1 MPRISI
7 VVPAFNEEALVGP
20 LVEEI
25 HTHLDPTGHE
35 FEVVLVDDGSTDGTW
50 ERIVALAEED
60 EAVRGLHLSRRFGKE
75 SAIAAGLDR
84 SDADAVVV
92 MDADGQH
99 PPAVIVEMI
108 QRWEGGARIVHGR
121 KREEDN
127 TPLRRA
133 GASLFYGLSRMFS
146 GISVRGSSDFKLL
159 DRRVVGVYQDRI
171 RERNRFFRVSAEW
184 IGFRRDHVDFRVR
197 TVRGRRSRW
206 SVLALC
212 KLAVRGLTSYS
223 STPLLLPVL
232 LGVVLLA
239 AAGLIGLLAAL
250 AALQGGP
257 VHGHVLVIGSVF
269 LTGGLILLSLGVV
282 GEYVATIHEEVKRR
296 PIYVVEEQTG
306 RR

>member
-7 VVPAFNEEALVGP
+7 VVPAFNEETLLGP

-25 HTHLDPTGHE
+25 HAHLDPPGYD
-35 FEVVLVDDGSTDGTW
+35 FEVVFVDDGSTDTTW
-50 ERIVALAEED
+50 ERIVAIAAED
-60 EAVRGLHLSRRFGKE
+60 DTVRGLHLSRRFGKE

-84 SDADAVVV
+84 ADADAVVV

-99 PPAVIVEMI
+99 PPEAIVEMI
-108 QRWEGGARIVHGR
+108 HRWEAGARIVHGR
-121 KREEDN
+121 KREQGD
-127 TPLRRA
+127 TPMRRV
-133 GASLFYGLSRMFS
+133 GASLFYGLSKMLS

-159 DRRVVGVYQDRI
+159 DRRVVRVYQERI

-184 IGFRRDHVDFRVR
+184 IGFQRDHVDFSVR
-197 TVRGRRSRW
+197 KVQGRRSRW
-206 SVLALC
+206 SVMALC

-232 LGVVLLA
+232 LGLLLLV
-239 AAGLIGLLAAL
+239 AAGVIGVLAAL

-269 LTGGLILLSLGVV
+269 ATGGMILLCLGIV